1 MEAHEPSLGP
11 SDAENGLFP
20 FSEVREGQR
29 QFLEDAR
36 SCMRSRVN
44 LVAHAPTGMGKTA
57 VAMTAAL
64 ETALAEGGVTVFM
77 TARQSQHNAAIETAR
92 HIWRKRRVA
101 VVDIISREDSCL
113 CSRRGEGPPC
123 QASKECYFLDKE
135 RIEGAASRLL
145 DYPLHVSEAQRLC
158 LRMGACPW
166 HAAMAASG
174 SADVIV
180 CDYNQMFSCEGG
192 SMLERTGRDAGDV
205 ILIVDEAHN
214 LPARI
219 VENCSV
225 GLGRSSLCSAIRST
239 GNRRFR
245 TALQGMLELYDKVC
259 FESQREIAA
268 EELESIIYDR
278 CGSSC
283 GELADEIGSTLRG
296 RMRKSMERV
305 VTFLKAWN
313 ASGSSSFRF
322 ADPSTGEL
330 HCRYMEPWLV
340 AVGVLESV
348 RCSILMSGTLHPP
361 EMFADLLGIGDM
373 CACRRY
379 ATPFPP
385 ENRNL
390 IAVTDVTSRFD
401 RRCDEMY
408 AHIGRRLSQM
418 CYEVPGNVAAFFPSY
433 EMLGLV
439 EAAIRKG
446 DPPRRILSERRD
458 MVKSEK
464 DAMLMSLRQNGTSLL
479 MATISGSFGEGVDFP
494 DNLLSAVAIVGFP
507 LGPPS
512 IESDEMV
519 RRLAKRYGQSKAL
532 MYVKTY
538 PAVTKV
544 LQAAGR
550 AIRSETDRASIV
562 LMDERYQATSVRT
575 AFPEDF
581 RYSRSADL
589 GSDLRTFHAA
599 EPELD
604 IVPAVQ
610 GASEKGY

>member
-1 MEAHEPSLGP
+1 MEAHEPLLGP
-11 SDAENGLFP
+11 SDGENGLFP
-20 FSEVREGQR
+20 FSDVREGQR
-29 QFLEDAR
+29 QFLDDAR

-57 VAMTAAL
+57 VAMAASL
-64 ETALAEGGVTVFM
+64 ETTLEDGGITVFL
-77 TARQSQHNAAIETAR
+77 TARQSQHNAALETAR
-92 HIWRKRRVA
+92 YIWRKRRIG
-101 VVDIISREDSCL
+101 VVDIISRDDSCL
-113 CSRRGEGPPC
+113 CARKGEGPPC
-123 QASKECYFLDKE
+123 QSSKECYFLDKE
-135 RIEGAASRLL
+135 RIEKAATRLM
-145 DYPLHVSEAQRLC
+145 DYPLHVSEAQRMC

-166 HAAMAASG
+166 HAAMTAVG
-174 SADVIV
+174 SADVVI
-180 CDYNQMFSCEGG
+180 CDLNQMFSSEG
-192 SMLERTGRDAGDV
+192 SSIIDRSGRDAGDV
-205 ILIVDEAHN
+205 ALIVDEAHN
-214 LPARI
+214 LPTRI
-219 VENCSV
+219 VDNCSV
-225 GLGRSSLCSAIRST
+225 SLGRSSLCSAIRST
-239 GNRRFR
+239 GIRRFR

-259 FESQREIAA
+259 FERQREIAA
-268 EELESIIYDR
+268 EELESIVYDR

-283 GELADEIGSTLRG
+283 MELADDIESALRG

-305 VTFLKAWN
+305 VTFLRAWN
-313 ASGSSSFRF
+313 AGGSSWFRF
-322 ADPSTGEL
+322 ADASTGEI
-330 HCRYMEPWLV
+330 HCRFMEPWLV
-340 AVGVLESV
+340 AAGVLENV

-379 ATPFPP
+379 ATPFPSA
-385 ENRNL
+385 NRNL
-390 IAVTDVTSRFD
+390 ISIADVTSRYD
-401 RRCDEMY
+401 RRGDEMY
-408 AHIGRRLSQM
+408 ARIGERLCQI
-418 CYEVPGNVAAFFPSY
+418 CEAVPGNVAAFFPSY

-439 EAAIRKG
+439 EAVLRKVEL
-446 DPPRRILSERRD
+446 PKHLLSERRD
-458 MVKSEK
+458 MMKPEK
-464 DAMLMSLRQNGTSLL
+464 DAMLISLRQDRSSLL

-494 DNLLSAVAIVGFP
+494 ENLLSAVAVVGFP

-575 AFPEDF
+575 AFPDDF
-581 RYSRSADL
+581 RYSRSSDL
-589 GSDLRTFHAA
+589 VSDLRSFHRP

-604 IVPAVQ
+604 IVPAAQ
-610 GASEKGY
+610 EASEKGY